1 MCVVGSAKKHDSPVL
16 RSHGYLRPV
25 LRGGEDRNENL
36 PGVLEGPISRIS
48 GPISKSRSRGSWTGS
63 INEAIKAV
71 SEAGKRAE
79 KAEKRAAK
87 RVDEAVRN
95 SAEAVRNS
103 AERVDEAV
111 RNERIAM
118 NKLDSARSE
127 AAVQIEI
134 CHVQVLLHLI
144 QTHVNPQA
152 ARYTLKSESHKVLI
166 SKNSLNIRG
175 ALGKELIYCNQSA

>member
-1 MCVVGSAKKHDSPVL
+1 
-16 RSHGYLRPV
+16 

-36 PGVLEGPISRIS
+36 PGILEGPISRIS
-48 GPISKSRSRGSWTGS
+48 GPISKSRSKGRWTGKM
-63 INEAIKAV
+63 NEAIKAV
-71 SEAGKRAE
+71 SKAGKRAE

-87 RVDEAVRN
+87 LVDEAMRN
-95 SAEAVRNS
+95 SAEAMRNS

-134 CHVQVLLHLI
+134 CHVLLHLI

-152 ARYTLKSESHKVLI
+152 ARYTLKSESDKVLI

-175 ALGKELIYCNQSA
+175 ALGKELIYCN